1 MIEIWKPIPNYE
13 ELYMVSN
20 LGRVK
25 SVKRDKILKEQ
36 LNERGYL
43 RVSLS
48 KNNKQKIYSVHR
60 LVMITFIGYEEGKQ
74 VNHIDGDKTNNRL
87 DNLEWTT
94 QSENMK
100 HAYDN
105 RLVKSKRR
113 VRKIRCIETGEIY
126 KSGAEASRELGYDA
140 STILRTCHGIY
151 ETLYDYHFEFVD

>member
-1 MIEIWKPIPNYE
+1 MQEIWKDVVGYE
-13 ELYMVSN
+13 GLYKISN
-20 LGRVK
+20 TGRVK

-113 VRKIRCIETGEIY
+113 VRRIRCIETGEIY

-140 STILRTCHGIY
+140 STILRTCLGIY
-151 ETLYDYHFEFVD
+151 ETLYNYHFEFVD